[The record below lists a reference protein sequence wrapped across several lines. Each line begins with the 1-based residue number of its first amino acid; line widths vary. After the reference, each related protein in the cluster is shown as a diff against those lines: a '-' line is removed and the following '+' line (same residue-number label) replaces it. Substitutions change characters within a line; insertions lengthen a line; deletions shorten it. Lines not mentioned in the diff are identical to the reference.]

1 MNVRYRVELSQ
12 AERDELTAMLGGGK
26 HAARKLKR
34 AQILLAADGGRR
46 DEEIARTVRVSLST
60 VGRTKRRFVEGNLE
74 RALSEEPRP
83 GAERKLTGKE
93 EALLV
98 ATACA
103 KPPAGRKR
111 WTLTLLADTM
121 VKLTDHDS
129 LSGETVRRRLAENDL
144 KPWRRDMWC
153 IPHVDGEYVAR
164 MEDVLDLYAE
174 APDPARPLVCFDE
187 TPVQLI
193 GEVRQPVPAQPGQ
206 RERYDYEYR
215 RNGTANLFVTFDPHR
230 GWRNVKVTDR
240 RAAVDYAHC
249 MRELVDV
256 HYPDAACIRVVQ
268 DNLSIH
274 KPGRC
279 MRPSRPPRP
288 DASCAASNST
298 SPRSTPVGSTWS
310 SARSAC
316 CSASVSA
323 AASTTP
329 KSSETRS
336 QHGNGGEIK
345 PEPASNGCSQPTKP
359 APNSAAPIQ
368 PPPKSQNH
376 CDEPLSD
383 RAGYSAACSSGAMR
397 GRIIWIRVPPPGSE
411 SRSSRPPR
419 PLVTML

>member
-34 AQILLAADGGRR
+34 AQILLAADWGGS
-46 DEEIARTVRVSLST
+46 DEEIARTVSVSLST

-174 APDPARPLVCFDE
+174 TPDPARPLVCFDE

-193 GEVRQPVPAQPGQ
+193 GEVREPIPAQPGQ

-215 RNGTANLFVTFDPHR
+215 RNGTVNLFVTFDPHR

-256 HYPDAACIRVVQ
+256 HYPERRPASVSCRTICRPTS
-268 DNLSIH
+268 L
-274 KPGRC
+274 GRC
-279 MRPSRPPRP
+279 TRPSRPPRP

-298 SPRSTPVGSTWS
+298 SPRNTPVGSTWS
-310 SARSAC
+310 SSRLAC
-316 CSASVSA
+316 CRQCLA
-323 AASTTP
+323 AASTIQTAP
-329 KSSETRS
+329 KARSPHGKSGET
-336 QHGNGGEIK
+336 K
-345 PEPASNGCSQPTKP
+345 PEPASNGWRL
-359 APNSAAPIQ
+359 SAT
-368 PPPKSQNH
+368 
-376 CDEPLSD
+376 
-383 RAGYSAACSSGAMR
+383 
-397 GRIIWIRVPPPGSE
+397 
-411 SRSSRPPR
+411 
-419 PLVTML
+419 VTF